1 MRAKYRTGD
10 QTADTIWPIIG
21 RRDAGTTGTRIRG
34 DGVINPFRSRR
45 PQQPFLSPLGRQRRV
60 PSLAAP
66 LVLSVCG
73 GVALVL
79 AFGTLFGLQPRG
91 MPTMMASSDIDVT
104 PAAAEPQVE
113 PEPIVASAPEPEI
126 PAEEP
131 ALVTALP
138 DAPMTDA
145 GEAILEPIVPQ
156 PETAAVAGIVPDPGP
171 TAAIPPALPA
181 EITAFAPQPRPA
193 APAEQPARNDA
204 PTATARAQ
212 PEPRANGSA
221 MRAATVRQAVNLRAA
236 PNKGGQVVMVVPA
249 SAQIEAEANC
259 GWCEISYQG
268 RTGFIY
274 KSFINYR

>member
-1 MRAKYRTGD
+1 M
-10 QTADTIWPIIG
+10 
-21 RRDAGTTGTRIRG
+21 
-34 DGVINPFRSRR
+34 
-45 PQQPFLSPLGRQRRV
+45 
-60 PSLAAP
+60 P

-79 AFGTLFGLQPRG
+79 AFGTLFGLQPRAL
-91 MPTMMASSDIDVT
+91 PTLMASAEIDVT
-104 PAAAEPQVE
+104 PAAAEPRAE
-113 PEPIVASAPEPEI
+113 PGPAAAAAAPRA

-138 DAPMTDA
+138 DAPTTDA
-145 GEAILEPIVPQ
+145 GEAILEPIAPAPQ
-156 PETAAVAGIVPDPGP
+156 AAADAVVPDPDP

-181 EITAFAPQPRPA
+181 EITAFAPRPRPA
-193 APAEQPARNDA
+193 GPGERPARNDDGDA
-204 PTATARAQ
+204 PTAAAQ
-212 PEPRANGSA
+212 PGPARNGAA

-236 PNKGGQVVMVVPA
+236 PDKNGQVVMVVPA

>member
-1 MRAKYRTGD
+1 M
-10 QTADTIWPIIG
+10 
-21 RRDAGTTGTRIRG
+21 
-34 DGVINPFRSRR
+34 INPFRSNRT
-45 PQQPFLSPLGRQRRV
+45 QQPFLSPLGRQRKV
-60 PSLAAP
+60 PALAAP

-91 MPTMMASSDIDVT
+91 MPTMMTSSDIDVT

-113 PEPIVASAPEPEI
+113 PEPAVASAPEPEI

-138 DAPMTDA
+138 DAPTTDS
-145 GEAILEPIVPQ
+145 GEAILEPIAPQ
-156 PETAAVAGIVPDPGP
+156 PATAAFADIVPDPGP

-193 APAEQPARNDA
+193 DPVGEPERNDA
-204 PTATARAQ
+204 PAATARAE
-212 PEPRANGSA
+212 PEPARAGGSA

-236 PNKGGQVVMVVPA
+236 PNKRGKVMMVVPA

>member
-1 MRAKYRTGD
+1 M
-10 QTADTIWPIIG
+10 
-21 RRDAGTTGTRIRG
+21 
-34 DGVINPFRSRR
+34 
-45 PQQPFLSPLGRQRRV
+45 

-73 GVALVL
+73 GVVLVL

-91 MPTMMASSDIDVT
+91 MPTMMAGPGIDVT

-113 PEPIVASAPEPEI
+113 PEPEPTLALSAEPES

-138 DAPMTDA
+138 DAPTTDA

-156 PETAAVAGIVPDPGP
+156 PEAPALAGIVPDPDP

-193 APAEQPARNDA
+193 DPVGQPARSDA
-204 PTATARAQ
+204 PAATARAQ
-212 PEPRANGSA
+212 PEPARAGGAA

-236 PNKGGQVVMVVPA
+236 PNKRGQVVMVVPA

>member
-1 MRAKYRTGD
+1 MPA
-10 QTADTIWPIIG
+10 
-21 RRDAGTTGTRIRG
+21 
-34 DGVINPFRSRR
+34 
-45 PQQPFLSPLGRQRRV
+45 
-60 PSLAAP
+60 LAAP

-91 MPTMMASSDIDVT
+91 LPTMMTSSDIDVT
-104 PAAAEPQVE
+104 SAAAEPQAE
-113 PEPIVASAPEPEI
+113 PEPAIAAAPEPEGG

-138 DAPMTDA
+138 DAPTNDA
-145 GEAILEPIVPQ
+145 GEAVLEPIAPQ
-156 PETAAVAGIVPDPGP
+156 PETAALADVVPDPGP

-193 APAEQPARNDA
+193 NPAEQPARNDA
-204 PTATARAQ
+204 PAAPARAQ
-212 PEPRANGSA
+212 PEPARAGGSA

-236 PNKGGQVVMVVPA
+236 PNKRGQVVMVVPA